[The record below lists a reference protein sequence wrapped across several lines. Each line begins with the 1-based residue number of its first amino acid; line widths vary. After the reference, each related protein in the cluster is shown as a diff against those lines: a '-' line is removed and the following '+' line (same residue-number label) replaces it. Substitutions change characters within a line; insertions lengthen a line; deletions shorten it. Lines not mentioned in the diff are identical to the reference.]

1 MAYVSMRFW
10 WWYFF
15 LLGCLTP
22 VMTRIH
28 FFWHR
33 FASIFK
39 LSRFSGRPEAIHF
52 YHPPMS
58 SDDEEVDDYRLVREH
73 ARKRRRLVVTA
84 AIVGALCLTS
94 STRYTAPNRRHV
106 SPFSWEDHVGSMS
119 AIEFRKCYRITP
131 HGFDVLLGKVRD
143 DLSVIDLRQAQRSR
157 GACVIT

>member
-1 MAYVSMRFW
+1 
-10 WWYFF
+10 
-15 LLGCLTP
+15 
-22 VMTRIH
+22 
-28 FFWHR
+28 
-33 FASIFK
+33 
-39 LSRFSGRPEAIHF
+39 
-52 YHPPMS
+52 MS

-73 ARKRRRLVVTA
+73 ARKRHRLVVTA

-94 STRYTAPNRRHV
+94 STRYTAPNRRRV

-119 AIEFRKCYRITP
+119 AIEFRKRYRIAP